1 MRLSK
6 REKLDSFY
14 KAYFNKHIYEE
25 LVTGYGNIDSDI
37 VLIGEA
43 PGREEVKSGIPFVG
57 AAGKNLDSI
66 LNRLGIAKEDIYT
79 TNTFNYRLSRIS
91 EKTGGKVNR
100 PATAGE
106 ILAAV
111 CTLQEEIDI
120 IRPTY
125 LITLG
130 NVPLKT
136 LTYDS
141 FNPIGEV
148 HGQNMSINILGREYT
163 LIPLY
168 HPASLIYNR
177 KLEDVYYEDI
187 DRLKSILRP

>member
-1 MRLSK
+1 MSKQERL
-6 REKLDSFY
+6 DT
-14 KAYFNKHIYEE
+14 FNKSYRDKYINEE

-43 PGREEVKSGIPFVG
+43 PGREEVRLGIPFVG
-57 AAGKNLDSI
+57 AAGKNLDTI
-66 LNRLGIAKEDIYT
+66 LYRLGIKKEDIYT

-91 EKTGGKVNR
+91 EKTNGKVNR
-100 PATAGE
+100 PATSAE
-106 ILAAV
+106 VHAAV
-111 CTLQEEIDI
+111 CYLEEEIDI
-120 IRPTY
+120 ISPKY

-136 LTYDS
+136 LTYDY
-141 FNPIGEV
+141 FKPIGDV
-148 HGQNMSINILGREYT
+148 HGQNLPISILGRDYN

-177 KLEDVYYEDI
+177 KLEEVYNEDI
-187 DRLKSILRP
+187 DKLKVILNL

>member
-1 MRLSK
+1 MSLSK
-6 REKLDSFY
+6 REKLDNFY
-14 KAYFNKHIYEE
+14 RSYRDQYCNEE
-25 LVTGYGNIDSDI
+25 LVNGYGNIDSEI

-43 PGREEVKSGIPFVG
+43 PGREEVKRGIPFVG
-57 AAGKNLDSI
+57 AAGKNLDII

-91 EKTGGKVNR
+91 ERTGSKVNR
-100 PATAGE
+100 PATAAE
-106 ILAAV
+106 IFAAV
-111 CTLQEEIDI
+111 SYLKEEIDI

-136 LTYDS
+136 LTYD
-141 FNPIGEV
+141 FFRPIGEV
-148 HGQNMSINILGREYT
+148 HGENLLIDILERDYN

-177 KLEDVYYEDI
+177 KLEDVYFNDI
-187 DRLKSILRP
+187 DKLKRILLS

>member
-1 MRLSK
+1 VRL
-6 REKLDSFY
+6 DAFN
-14 KAYFNKHIYEE
+14 KAYRDKYINEE

-43 PGREEVKSGIPFVG
+43 PGREEVKLGVPFVG

-66 LNRLGIAKEDIYT
+66 LGRLGIKKEDIYT

-100 PATAGE
+100 PATAAE

-111 CTLQEEIDI
+111 SYLKEEVDI

-141 FNPIGEV
+141 FRQIGEV
-148 HGQNMSINILGREYT
+148 HGENLRINILGRDYK

-177 KLEDVYYEDI
+177 KLEEVYYEDI
-187 DRLKSILRP
+187 DKLKRILNP